1 MSLLLLAN
9 IPMNAQ
15 MRPADVDLF
24 LDFEQYQ
31 KSTEKKREH
40 QIMIYFFCEIGRK
53 IYIGNRIQS

>member
-31 KSTEKKREH
+31 KSTEKKMRTSN
-40 QIMIYFFCEIGRK
+40 YDLFFL
-53 IYIGNRIQS
+53 